1 MKRKLLPIGIQEFR
15 ELRNKNC
22 VYVDKTEYIHRLVTE
37 GWYYFLSR
45 PRRFGKSLLV
55 STLKELFSGS
65 RELFEGLWIE
75 DKWDWS
81 QTNPVIQISFAK
93 MPYQGLGLEKAISL
107 ELDKYGNKYDFTFS
121 SDDIKVKFSELL
133 QFLDAKH
140 GKVVLLIDEYD
151 KPIIDHLEQIKL
163 PKAREHRDILK
174 TFYSVLK
181 DSESCLHF
189 VLITG
194 VSKFSQVSIF
204 SDLNHLT
211 DLTLLEDYALMLGYT
226 QAEIEANFED
236 YLAESAVKLKMSHE
250 ELLKELR
257 NMYNGFSWDGVNTVY
272 NPFGVL
278 NFFKAKAFRNF
289 WFSTGTPTFLAE
301 LMKQE
306 VKFDY
311 ENLHTNLNR
320 LEKYDLDNLDI
331 VALLFQTGY
340 LTLTHLDPHSGS
352 EVVLNY
358 PNREIRESMY
368 VFMLDY
374 LKKRKSEG
382 SAQEIVKDLALAFHQ
397 DDLERVKDLLESMFG
412 DLPSNLY
419 ETDNKRSER
428 FYHSFIHLTF
438 KYLGIYAQSE
448 VRTAKGR
455 ADSVVETPTHVYI
468 FEFKHQETADAA
480 FQQILDKNYAQKYVG
495 LGKTVV
501 GIGVNFDKKER
512 IIDGWKVAVL
522 K

>member
-1 MKRKLLPIGIQEFR
+1 MKRKLLPIGIQDFR
-15 ELRNKNC
+15 KLRTKNC

-81 QTNPVIQISFAK
+81 KTNPVIQISFAK
-93 MPYQGLGLEKAISL
+93 ADYQGKGLEKAIDE
-107 ELDKYGNKYDFTFS
+107 ELDNCAKSHKIILESDTNKGKLT
-121 SDDIKVKFSELL
+121 ELL
-133 QFLDAKH
+133 LKLNDNH
-140 GKVVLLIDEYD
+140 GKVVILIDEYD
-151 KPIIDHLEQIKL
+151 KPIIDYLEYEKL

-181 DSESCLHF
+181 DSDTYLEFL
-189 VLITG
+189 LITG

-204 SDLNHLT
+204 SDLNHL
-211 DLTLLEDYALMLGYT
+211 DDITLDKHYALLTGYT
-226 QAEIEANFED
+226 HSELETYFPD
-236 YLAESAVKLKMSHE
+236 YLESVAKHLGMSVPD
-250 ELLKELR
+250 LLKL
-257 NMYNGFSWDGVNTVY
+257 MAVWYNGFSWDGKNKVY
-272 NPFGVL
+272 NPFGTL
-278 NFFKAKAFRNF
+278 NFFKNQTFRNY
-289 WFSTGTPTFLAE
+289 WFTTGTPTFLAQI
-301 LMKQE
+301 MQQQI
-306 VKFDY
+306 KFDF
-311 ENLHTNLNR
+311 ENIHTSTSR
-320 LEKYDLDNLDI
+320 IEKYDLDNLDI
-331 VALLFQTGY
+331 VSLLFQTGY
-340 LTLTHLDPHSGS
+340 LTITHLDPFNGDI
-352 EVVLNY
+352 VLDY

-397 DDLERVKDLLESMFG
+397 DDLERVKELLESMFG

-512 IIDGWKVAVL
+512 IIDGWKVEVL